1 MQLGLRIMSEL
12 THCCRNVFKIA
23 ACCACRGKHT
33 PCLSVWPVWPEQ
45 HIVGAGAGGQR
56 AHRSLEPCNITVLL
70 RPSSVRP
77 RPRSFERTL
86 NGREW
91 DQ

>member
-12 THCCRNVFKIA
+12 IA
-23 ACCACRGKHT
+23 VEMCSKSLPACACRGKHT
-33 PCLSVWPVWPEQ
+33 PCLSVWRVWPEQ
-45 HIVGAGAGGQR
+45 HIVGAGGRGQR
-56 AHRSLEPCNITVLL
+56 ARRPLEPCNITVLL

>member
-12 THCCRNVFKIA
+12 IA
-23 ACCACRGKHT
+23 VEMCSKSLPTCACRGKHT

-45 HIVGAGAGGQR
+45 HIVGAGGRGQR
-56 AHRSLEPCNITVLL
+56 ARRPLEPCNITVLL

>member
-23 ACCACRGKHT
+23 ACACRGKHT

-45 HIVGAGAGGQR
+45 HIVGAGGRGRGQR
-56 AHRSLEPCNITVLL
+56 ARRPLEPCNITVLL

-77 RPRSFERTL
+77 SASAIL
-86 NGREW
+86 
-91 DQ
+91 